1 MTTPH
6 APSGRVTFFFSDIE
20 GSTRLWERDAVAMQS
35 ALVHHDAI
43 LKDAFE
49 LHRGFTF
56 ATGGDGFAVAF
67 SEPGDAIAAAK
78 HAQLALRAADLPAVR
93 MGVHTGEAHERDG
106 DYFGPEVNR
115 AARLMAIGHGGQ
127 VLVSRAT
134 AELLNSAALAG
145 IGELRDLGE
154 HGLRDLSRPERVSQ
168 LVIEGE
174 PSDFPPLRSLDAVPM
189 NLPIQATR
197 FIGRSDDV
205 VRIALA
211 LRESRL
217 VTLTGVGGVGK
228 TRLALQAAAE
238 LSPEFRDGPWLVE
251 LARVTD
257 PAMVAETTRSVLGVK
272 LRAGE
277 TVETCLAEFLSTR
290 SMLVV
295 LDNCEHVVGAAAELV
310 QRLLATTG
318 GSRILATSREGLAV
332 PGEHVVALAP
342 LTVPADDTDAAVLA
356 SDAVRLFLDR
366 AADARDGFE
375 VAPDEV
381 ATLARV
387 CRRLDGI
394 PLAIELAAARVRSI
408 ALLEILV
415 HLDQRFR
422 LLAGGRRTAPTRQQ
436 TLRSAIDWSHD
447 LLDDNERIALR
458 RLSVFTGGF
467 DLAAATAVVADANV
481 HTFEV
486 LDLLD
491 QLVNKSLVAV
501 DVSNETTRFRLLE
514 TIADYSWERLDDA
527 GEAHEFAFAHA
538 RYFAAFSERAGH
550 ELCGRD
556 EAQWSD
562 RVEAEME
569 NLRRALNWAIED
581 GNADLALRIVG
592 GLAVTGYRVGAP
604 FGSLAHDAA
613 DLPGAAGHPARPM
626 ALASAAWT
634 ALHLAEYESAVTFG
648 RAGVDAARGLDDG
661 HDRDWR
667 LSRALAVLAPV
678 AVTSGDRVASL
689 QAAEE
694 RRELAATFDD
704 PYEMSQAL
712 SMLASLHDDFAIA
725 EEAVRLARLV
735 GNPTMLS
742 YALSVLAVLLLAD
755 DAPRASVLL
764 QEAAT
769 IASDVGNPEAESLAR
784 QVLGGLL
791 YGLGD
796 HVGAAR
802 MSLASA
808 QQLLREGDRFY
819 AFAELWCVA
828 VALDDLGDVENL
840 RILGGWLVRKGATEA
855 GLRARRAN
863 IVERFSAE
871 ELASLDPLIAGMTE
885 DDIIE
890 LARATIELQ
899 ASMHVS
905 TETPTEIAT
914 TTAVD
919 GDVGRATR

>member
-1 MTTPH
+1 MAGDPLTAVPN
-6 APSGRVTFFFSDIE
+6 APSGLVTFFFSDIE
-20 GSTRLWERDAVAMQS
+20 GSTRLWERDAEAMQS
-35 ALVHHDAI
+35 ALVSHDSI
-43 LKDAFE
+43 LKEAFE
-49 LHRGFTF
+49 LHHGFTF

-67 SEPGDAIAAAK
+67 SEPADAISAAK
-78 HAQLALRAADLPAVR
+78 HAQLALRAAELPAVR

-127 VLVSRAT
+127 VLVSRT
-134 AELLNSAALAG
+134 TSELLDAAALAG

-168 LVIEGE
+168 LVIEGA

-197 FIGRSDDV
+197 FVGRGDDV
-205 VRIALA
+205 IRIALA
-211 LRESRL
+211 LRQSRL

-251 LARVTD
+251 LAGVTD
-257 PAMVAETTRSVLGVK
+257 PAMVAETMRSVLGVK
-272 LRAGE
+272 LRSGE
-277 TVETCLAEFLSTR
+277 AVEDCLSDFLSTR

-310 QRLLATTG
+310 ERLLATTG
-318 GSRILATSREGLAV
+318 GTRILATSREGLAV
-332 PGEHVVALAP
+332 LGEHVVALAP
-342 LTVPADDTDAAVLA
+342 LTVPADDTDASVLA

-366 AADARDGFE
+366 ASDARDGFE
-375 VAPDEV
+375 VAADEV

-408 ALLEILV
+408 ALRDILV

-447 LLDDNERIALR
+447 LLDDHERIALR

-467 DLAAATAVVADANV
+467 DLTAATAVLADANV
-481 HTFEV
+481 PSAEV

-501 DVSNETTRFRLLE
+501 DVSNERTRYRLLE
-514 TIADYSWERLDDA
+514 TIADYSWERLEEA
-527 GEAHEFAFAHA
+527 GEAHEFALAHA
-538 RYFAAFSERAGH
+538 CYFAGFSEWAGH

-556 EAQWSD
+556 EARWSD
-562 RVEAEME
+562 RVELEME
-569 NLRRALNWAIED
+569 NLRRALNWAMED

-604 FGSLAHDAA
+604 FGLLAAEAA
-613 DLPGAAGHPARPM
+613 DLPGAVGHPARPM

-634 ALHLAEYESAVTFG
+634 ALHLAEYEGAVAFG
-648 RAGVDAARGLDDG
+648 QAGVDAARDLDNG
-661 HDRDWR
+661 RDRDWR

-694 RRELAATFDD
+694 RREIAATFDD

-712 SMLASLHDDFAIA
+712 SMLASLHDDFTIA
-725 EEAVRLARLV
+725 EEAVQLARLV

-755 DAPRASVLL
+755 DAPRANVLL
-764 QEAAT
+764 QEAAM
-769 IASDVGNPEAESLAR
+769 IAADVGNSEAESLAR

-791 YGLGD
+791 YRLGD

-808 QQLLREGDRFY
+808 EQLLRAGDRFY
-819 AFAELWCVA
+819 AFAELWSVA
-828 VALDDLGDVENL
+828 VALDDLGDIENL
-840 RILGGWLVRKGATEA
+840 RILGGWLVRKGVTEA

-863 IVERFSAE
+863 IVERFTAD
-871 ELASLDPLIAGMTE
+871 ELASLDPLIERMTE
-885 DDIIE
+885 DDVIE
-890 LARATIELQ
+890 LARTTIELQ
-899 ASMHVS
+899 AALHSG
-905 TETPTEIAT
+905 TETSPDRGAGG
-914 TTAVD
+914 AL
-919 GDVGRATR
+919 R